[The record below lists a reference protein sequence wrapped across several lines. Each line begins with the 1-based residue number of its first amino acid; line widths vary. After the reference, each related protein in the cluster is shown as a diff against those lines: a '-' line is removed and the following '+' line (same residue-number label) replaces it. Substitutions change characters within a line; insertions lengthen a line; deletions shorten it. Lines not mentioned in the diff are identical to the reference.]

1 LTRTL
6 GEIVT
11 IAADRWSKT
20 EEQRAQEISA
30 WVRYARPI
38 AEKIGIVPIIPLDVE
53 IKSSL
58 INTYK
63 SLDSL
68 TRAYEAGQIPRGYEF
83 QASLVAN
90 DSLKNVQADLQTWD
104 LLRSMQGTSCRT
116 LDVRYGG
123 EFGSP
128 P

>member
-1 LTRTL
+1 MREDRTKVTELTRTL

-58 INTYK
+58 IKAMKPAVPPAVSYR
-63 SLDSL
+63 D
-68 TRAYEAGQIPRGYEF
+68 RR
-83 QASLVAN
+83 
-90 DSLKNVQADLQTWD
+90 
-104 LLRSMQGTSCRT
+104 CR
-116 LDVRYGG
+116 
-123 EFGSP
+123 
-128 P
+128 

>member
-1 LTRTL
+1 MREDRTKVTELTRTL

-58 INTYK
+58 INTAC
-63 SLDSL
+63 LVPDSFARD
-68 TRAYEAGQIPRGYEF
+68 TAESGRGGKQSEPNGYFQYQI
-83 QASLVAN
+83 
-90 DSLKNVQADLQTWD
+90 
-104 LLRSMQGTSCRT
+104 
-116 LDVRYGG
+116 
-123 EFGSP
+123 
-128 P
+128 